1 MANVAAQTEIDNI
14 SKQILV
20 IETPIL
26 KLESDIFDVSNK
38 LELAVGEDKVYLRR
52 EKEQLRREKEQLRRE
67 KEQLRKKEE
76 QLRDQLF
83 LLKKK
88 DSPLT
93 HIGIMLFN
101 NDYVTLNF
109 FSLRFFLNICL
120 FYSKYLFLV
129 CIPCM
134 HEEG

>member
-1 MANVAAQTEIDNI
+1 MANAAENQTEIDNI

-26 KLESDIFDVSNK
+26 KIESDIFDVSKK
-38 LELAVGEDKVYLRR
+38 LELAVGEDKAYLRK
-52 EKEQLRREKEQLRRE
+52 KEEQLRRE

-76 QLRDQLF
+76 QLRDQLL

-93 HIGIMLFN
+93 HTGIMLFN
-101 NDYVTLNF
+101 NDYVSLNF
-109 FSLRFFLNICL
+109 LACGFFLNI
-120 FYSKYLFLV
+120 SA
-129 CIPCM
+129 CM
-134 HEEG
+134 KDTLMSDIGE

>member
-38 LELAVGEDKVYLRR
+38 LELAVGEDKVY
-52 EKEQLRREKEQLRRE
+52 LRREKEQLRRE

>member
-52 EKEQLRREKEQLRRE
+52 EKEQLRKKEAQLRRE
-67 KEQLRKKEE
+67 KE

>member
-38 LELAVGEDKVYLRR
+38 LELAVGEDKAYLRKK
-52 EKEQLRREKEQLRRE
+52 EEQLRREKEQLRRE
-67 KEQLRKKEE
+67 KE

>member
-52 EKEQLRREKEQLRRE
+52 EKEQLRREKEQLR
-67 KEQLRKKEE
+67 KKEE

-109 FSLRFFLNICL
+109 FSLRFF
-120 FYSKYLFLV
+120 FKYLFILFE
-129 CIPCM
+129 ILISCM
-134 HEEG
+134 HTLYA